1 MNRKTLLIIGSMLG
15 VLLCCVVIAGWGVYS
30 FLNNPEVK
38 KGLEVAG
45 EEMGA
50 MVDLQQKVLQKYSC
64 EDVGVQIMNGSSLN
78 VSLINSE
85 FNDMPSSQQADSALG
100 VAQFVKDNYTGK
112 ATLTRIVIT
121 FVKNSRVGPLN
132 ANQFMSFPFELSE
145 LK

>member
-1 MNRKTLLIIGSMLG
+1 MNKKTILIAGSMLG
-15 VLLCCVVIAGWGVYS
+15 MVLCCVAIAGWGIYS

-50 MVDLQQKVLQKYSC
+50 MVDLRQKVLQKYSC
-64 EDVGVQIMNGSSLN
+64 EDVGIQIMNGSSLN

-85 FNDMPSSQQADSALG
+85 FNDLSNSQQTDSALDI
-100 VAQFVKDNYTGK
+100 AQFVKDNYTGK
-112 ATLTRIVIT
+112 ATLIRIVII

-145 LK
+145 LR